1 MALSQDIIDRIRD
14 EVGNDLDVSDIAET
28 PPAPIGDLESIYTN
42 VNRGNYST
50 LRTALIVWKRR
61 LAAVQSRSFDAT
73 AGGSLMARSQRVR
86 YLQRRVKE
94 LELLVDYTL
103 KGVNQ
108 DVQSTY
114 QQGDTSTS
122 EFV

>member
-1 MALSQDIIDRIRD
+1 MPLAQTIIDRIRD
-14 EVGNDLDVSDIAET
+14 EVGNDLDVSDEAES
-28 PPAPIGDLESIYTN
+28 PAAPMGDLESIYIN
-42 VNRGNYST
+42 VDRGNYST

-103 KGVNQ
+103 KGTNHEVL
-108 DVQSTY
+108 STY
-114 QQGDTSTS
+114 QQDSDTVA
-122 EFV
+122 EF

>member
-1 MALSQDIIDRIRD
+1 MVLAQSIVDQIRD
-14 EVGNDLDVSDIAET
+14 EIGSNQDVSDQSGT
-28 PPAPIGDLESIYTN
+28 SAPIGDLETIYTDID
-42 VNRGNYST
+42 RGNYST

-61 LAAVQSRSFDAT
+61 LAEMQARSFDAT

-94 LELLVDYTL
+94 LEILVDYTL

-108 DVQSTY
+108 PVLSTY
-114 QQGDTSTS
+114 QQDSEST
-122 EFV
+122 EF

>member
-1 MALSQDIIDRIRD
+1 MALDQTIIDQIRD
-14 EVGNDLDVSDIAET
+14 EIGPDLDVTDAD
-28 PPAPIGDLESIYTN
+28 PPGPLGDLETIYTDTD
-42 VNRGNYST
+42 RGNFST

-61 LAAVQSRSFDAT
+61 LASLQSRSFDAT

-103 KGVNQ
+103 KGT
-108 DVQSTY
+108 QSTVTPANTVTE
-114 QQGDTSTS
+114 DA
-122 EFV
+122 EF